1 MKKAQIIVTSCGR
14 RSLELEQVKNFLI
27 GNGYSFLDE
36 DFKVNKDADL
46 ILHSA
51 CAFTTVAEDFGIE
64 TLNRILKE
72 KKSSAKVI
80 ACGCLPEINPDR
92 LSKVFDGDTFGPRS
106 YERLNEILKP
116 VKKFQEFPRPNTLQT
131 NKDLK
136 TTIRKAKALVSS
148 YDGSLQGLSYIM
160 TRARNHLVNEGISKL
175 TGVGHNKQFYIQI
188 QEGCPSKCSYCVIRF
203 AIKELKSKPIDD
215 VIDEFQKGLGQ
226 GYKEFYF
233 MGDSSGAYGLDI
245 GENLGNLLKR
255 VLEINRDFSLNLTD
269 ISAVYLHLCLNE
281 IKMLVAENKI
291 SSLYVPIQSG
301 NPRILKLMRR
311 NCDMARVRN
320 MLLELKSINSV
331 TIGTSIIVGF
341 PSENREELNDTIEF
355 CEQVGFDWVWC
366 HSFSARP
373 ETVAAK
379 LPGQLTP
386 KEIFERSRL
395 VKSRLHKKILISS
408 AEDSKGSRTC
418 QG

>member
-1 MKKAQIIVTSCGR
+1 MEESIKK
-14 RSLELEQVKNFLI
+14 
-27 GNGYSFLDE
+27 
-36 DFKVNKDADL
+36 
-46 ILHSA
+46 
-51 CAFTTVAEDFGIE
+51 
-64 TLNRILKE
+64 

-92 LSKVFDGDTFGPRS
+92 LSKVFDDDTFGPRS

-116 VKKFQEFPRPNTLQT
+116 EKKFLEFSRPNTLQI
-131 NKDLK
+131 NKPLK
-136 TTIRKAKALVSS
+136 TTIRKANALISS

-160 TRARNHLVNEGISKL
+160 TRMRNHLVNDGISKL
-175 TGVGHNKQFYIQI
+175 TGFGQNKQFHIQI
-188 QEGCPSKCSYCVIRF
+188 QEGCPCKCSYCVIRF

-215 VIDEFQKGLGQ
+215 VIDEFQKGLEQ

-255 VLEINRDFSLNLTD
+255 VLETDRDFSLNLTD
-269 ISAVYLHLCLNE
+269 IAPFYLHLCFNE
-281 IKMLVAENKI
+281 VKMLCAKNTVP
-291 SSLYVPIQSG
+291 SLYVPIQSA
-301 NPRILKLMRR
+301 NSRILKLMQRS
-311 NCDMARVRN
+311 CDMDHVKD
-320 MLLELKSINSV
+320 MLLELKIINSV
-331 TIGTSIIVGF
+331 KIGTSIIVGF
-341 PSENREELNDTIEF
+341 PSETREELNDTIEF

-386 KEIFERSRL
+386 EEIFERSRFNEFYVSVL
-395 VKSRLHKKILISS
+395 NFVNIFI
-408 AEDSKGSRTC
+408 
-418 QG
+418 